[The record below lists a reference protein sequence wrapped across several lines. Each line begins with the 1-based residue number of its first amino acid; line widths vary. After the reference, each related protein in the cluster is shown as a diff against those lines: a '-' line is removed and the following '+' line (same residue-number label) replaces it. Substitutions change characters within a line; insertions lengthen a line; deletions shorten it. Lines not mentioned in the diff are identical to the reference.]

1 MVKDNPYGDVVISKL
16 ECIGHIQKRMGS
28 RLRRLETSLK
38 GKILCDG
45 KSISGKNRLTDGAID
60 RLQNYFGLAIRQN
73 LDSVENMRRAIWA
86 IYFHTLSTNE
96 TPNHGLC
103 PAGADSW
110 CKYRKG
116 LITGEK
122 YNHSNS
128 LPTAIMDEIKPIF
141 KDLAQQD
148 LLKKCLHGRTQN
160 PNESLHNVIW
170 SRIPKTVFVG
180 IYTLHFGVFDAI
192 STFNEGNVTKCLV
205 LQLLGLSAGHNTV
218 EAMKRLD
225 RERLRSA
232 TVSLKISPK
241 KPCNRKGV

>member
-1 MVKDNPYGDVVISKL
+1 MDCV
-16 ECIGHIQKRMGS
+16 
-28 RLRRLETSLK
+28 RLVQTV
-38 GKILCDG
+38 GVNTG
-45 KSISGKNRLTDGAID
+45 KS
-60 RLQNYFGLAIRQN
+60 
-73 LDSVENMRRAIWA
+73 
-86 IYFHTLSTNE
+86 
-96 TPNHGLC
+96 
-103 PAGADSW
+103 
-110 CKYRKG
+110 

-122 YNHSNS
+122 YNHPNS
-128 LPTAIMDEIKPIF
+128 LPTVIMDEIKPIF

-170 SRIPKTVFVG
+170 SRIPKNVFVG
-180 IYTLHFGVFDAI
+180 IYTGTLHFGVFDAI